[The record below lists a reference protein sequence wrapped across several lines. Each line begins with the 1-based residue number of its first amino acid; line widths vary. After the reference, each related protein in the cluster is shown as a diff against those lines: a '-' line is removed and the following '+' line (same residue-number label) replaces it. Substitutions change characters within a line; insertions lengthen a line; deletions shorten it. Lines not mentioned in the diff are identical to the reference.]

1 MSKVASENVISGK
14 ETLEETLEETLVDSE
29 VVKDNL
35 EEISKKVQNIENRLS
50 EEQENIGKIIE
61 SVGEIQTEISVTKNM
76 FGESS
81 KGEVQV
87 KQGNSICFFMLLLV
101 IYIIFFAVG
110 WFKDKISL
118 TKRSL
123 IDDKIPPVESDGNKG
138 FSSLKS
144 FKYGIISKVKST
156 EKSIIDCI
164 KPRRPGGRKYANINA
179 EDLFNQFRLNYK
191 EKDKKWITLLIM
203 MIIDYFIIPPIY
215 ICFLSNCSFLF
226 SSLMIGPSVSCF
238 AVLTKKYDKAPFAP
252 FLVLY
257 FWSIAVYIFSSG
269 MNPMSPNE
277 WLIYFFGSSLFLT
290 SITYYEYTNYKD
302 SSLSEA
308 YKTLRKIMDNEKYTI
323 NQSSID
329 ILIKHSSKIEDE
341 TFKVIKMLLL
351 FLPPLGVT
359 AFVKDYFFKYMKSLF
374 ERVYLEESKIFL
386 LLYAVVHLIILFQ
399 FFYFIYKS
407 NNSKADLYKSVL
419 QDMQLTLA
427 LRGEKS
433 KNYFYIKKR
442 R

>member
-14 ETLEETLEETLVDSE
+14 ETLEETLEETPVDLE

-144 FKYGIISKVKST
+144 FKYGIISKVKSI
-156 EKSIIDCI
+156 ENSIIDCI
-164 KPRRPGGRKYANINA
+164 KPRRPEERKYTNINA

-191 EKDKKWITLLIM
+191 EKDKKWMTLLIM

-269 MNPMSPNE
+269 MNPMSPTE

-308 YKTLRKIMDNEKYTI
+308 YETLKEIMEKKYI
-323 NQSSID
+323 IKQNSID
-329 ILIKHSSKIEDE
+329 MLVMQSSKIEDE

-351 FLPPLGVT
+351 FLPTLGVT
-359 AFVKDYFFKYMKSLF
+359 TFAKDIFIKYMKSLF
-374 ERVYLEESKIFL
+374 ERVFLEESKIFL
-386 LLYAVVHLIILFQ
+386 LLYVVVQVIILLQ
-399 FFYFIYKS
+399 IFYFIYKS
-407 NNSKADLYKSVL
+407 NNSKADLYKRIL
-419 QDMQLTLA
+419 KDMQLTLA
-427 LRGEKS
+427 L
-433 KNYFYIKKR
+433 KKKK
-442 R
+442 